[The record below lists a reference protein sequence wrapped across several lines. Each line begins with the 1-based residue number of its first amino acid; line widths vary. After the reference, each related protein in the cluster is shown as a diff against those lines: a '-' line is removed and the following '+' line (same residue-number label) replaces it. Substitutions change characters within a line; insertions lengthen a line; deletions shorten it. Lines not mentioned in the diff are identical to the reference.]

1 MSLTRKGMKAMGLT
15 EEQVDSIAE
24 AHGETVEGLN
34 AKIKQLQETVDGLNA
49 QLKTAEANNG
59 YKEKYDTEHAAFEA
73 YKKTVEG
80 REKQAAKETAAK
92 SYFEEKNITGTN
104 LKIAMRAAA
113 AEIAALEL
121 DGDKIKDTAALDALT
136 SGTLAGLAKQT
147 AVIGAN
153 IAHPPQTTGG
163 TALSKSD
170 IFARDERG
178 RYKLSSGE
186 RQRAI
191 AANLAQKKG

>member
-1 MSLTRKGMKAMGLT
+1 MKAMGLT

-34 AKIKQLQETVDGLNA
+34 AKIEQLQDTIDSLNS

-59 YKEKYDTEHAAFEA
+59 YKEKYEKEHAEYEA

-80 REKQAAKETAAK
+80 RETQAAKESAAK
-92 SYFEEKNITGTN
+92 SYFEGKNITGAN
-104 LKIAMRAAA
+104 LEIAMRAAA

-163 TALSKSD
+163 TMSKAD
-170 IFARDERG
+170 IYARDDRG
-178 RYKLSSGE
+178 RYKYSAEE
-186 RQRAI
+186 RQKML
-191 AANLAQKKG
+191 AANLAQKGV